1 MNLRRSLSGCA
12 GKGALLFAL
21 ALPALAG
28 AQTPAA
34 PAAPAAAPAAAG
46 GDANAAKAHISM
58 CTGCHTIPGYQAS
71 FPRVYRV
78 PMISGQSAK
87 YIEAALQGYKKGDR
101 SHPTMQAIAAQLTD
115 KQMADLGAY
124 YAGLGTGQAGK

>member
-1 MNLRRSLSGCA
+1 MKSLRLLPVGAFVAVALPLS
-12 GKGALLFAL
+12 AL
-21 ALPALAG
+21 A
-28 AQTPAA
+28 QQAA
-34 PAAPAAAPAAAG
+34 PAPDRTP
-46 GDANAAKAHISM
+46 DKNVSM

-101 SHPTMQAIAAQLTD
+101 KHPTMNAIAAGLTD
-115 KQMADLGAY
+115 ADITWLASY
-124 YAGLGTGQAGK
+124 YAERGANAAVASK

>member
-1 MNLRRSLSGCA
+1 MKMPLSL
-12 GKGALLFAL
+12 AL
-21 ALPALAG
+21 AALSALPL
-28 AQTPAA
+28 
-34 PAAPAAAPAAAG
+34 AAAAQSTTKTTPPATAP
-46 GDANAAKAHISM
+46 DKPDDVRNYISM

-101 SHPTMQAIAAQLTD
+101 AHPTMQAIAAQLTD
-115 KQMADLGAY
+115 KQMADLGVY
-124 YAGLGTGQAGK
+124 YAALGSK

>member
-1 MNLRRSLSGCA
+1 MNLRRSFSRPVRRC
-12 GKGALLFAL
+12 ALLFAL
-21 ALPALAG
+21 ALPGLAG
-28 AQTPAA
+28 AQTAAA
-34 PAAPAAAPAAAG
+34 PAAPAAAG
-46 GDANAAKAHISM
+46 GDANAAKAYISA
-58 CTGCHTIPGYQAS
+58 CTGCHTIPNYQAS

-124 YAGLGTGQAGK
+124 YAGLGNK

>member
-1 MNLRRSLSGCA
+1 MKLPLSI
-12 GKGALLFAL
+12 AL
-21 ALPALAG
+21 AVLSALPL
-28 AQTPAA
+28 T
-34 PAAPAAAPAAAG
+34 AAAQSGTKTTPPATAPG
-46 GDANAAKAHISM
+46 KADDVRNHISM

-115 KQMADLGAY
+115 KQMADLGVY
-124 YAGLGTGQAGK
+124 YAGLGK